1 MSIWNDIWELFFPR
15 YCVLCGERLA
25 KTEEC
30 VCIKCFIGLPRTRM
44 CPVADNAMEKE
55 FWGKLPIERANSLLY
70 YTKGGDVQKILYE
83 LKYYGN
89 DRLAL
94 FLGKC
99 MAMELQPSN
108 FFQNIDY
115 ILPVPLHDKKKKAR
129 GYNQSEMIAQ
139 GISIV
144 TGIPLIDNILKR
156 VRYTDTQTKKR
167 SYERWLNVQDVFEC
181 ISLKII
187 EDKHV
192 LLVDDVMTTGS
203 TIVACADALSGIPHI
218 RISVLTLA
226 LTSAS

>member
-1 MSIWNDIWELFFPR
+1 
-15 YCVLCGERLA
+15 
-25 KTEEC
+25 
-30 VCIKCFIGLPRTRM
+30 
-44 CPVADNAMEKE
+44 MEKE